1 MSRSK
6 FKIPFVHRSL
16 RAYRFLENRD
26 PNQKKFQHFWK
37 RNSILNKILDFN
49 DKIKIYNGRAFLSIF
64 LKSELV
70 GYKLGAIAV
79 TRIKPSHK
87 GKVKVKKKK
96 T

>member
-16 RAYRFLENRD
+16 RGYRFLENRD
-26 PNQKKFQHFWK
+26 EKKLQHFWK
-37 RNSILNKILDFN
+37 RDSIMNQILDFN
-49 DKIKIYNGRAFLSIF
+49 DKVKIYNGRAFLSIF

-70 GYKLGAIAV
+70 GYKLGSIAV
-79 TRIKPSHK
+79 TRIKASHK
-87 GKVKVKKKK
+87 GKVKVKKK